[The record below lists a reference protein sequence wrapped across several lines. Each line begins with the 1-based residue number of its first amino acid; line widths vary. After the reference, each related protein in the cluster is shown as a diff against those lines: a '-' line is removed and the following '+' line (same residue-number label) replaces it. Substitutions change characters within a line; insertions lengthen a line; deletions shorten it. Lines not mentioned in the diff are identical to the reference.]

1 MIDYI
6 NAAKAAGGANNDWA
20 LTHRLV
26 HGGNKRVSLRRPA
39 RRGLGQVPTLVVL
52 QKFAKVFFV

>member
-1 MIDYI
+1 VRGGGAWHAVRAEADSSMIDY
-6 NAAKAAGGANNDWA
+6 
-20 LTHRLV
+20 
-26 HGGNKRVSLRRPA
+26 KRVSLRRPA